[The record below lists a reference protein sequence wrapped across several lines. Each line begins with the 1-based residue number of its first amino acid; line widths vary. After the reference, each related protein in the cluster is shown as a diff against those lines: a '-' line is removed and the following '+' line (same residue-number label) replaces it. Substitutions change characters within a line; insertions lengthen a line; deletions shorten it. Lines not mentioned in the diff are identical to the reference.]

1 MAAVEP
7 GALAPIDALT
17 TGARLRRRRRVDRMM
32 RLGATGAALLAVVV
46 LAAVIVTVIGHGASQ
61 LSISFLTKNPTSS
74 LGATGGGIFNA
85 ILGSA
90 LLVAVAT
97 LMAVPFAVLIA
108 IYLTEFA
115 SPRMARPIRLALD
128 MMNGLPSIVI
138 GVFVFGLLVVAH
150 GQSGV
155 AGSFALAVIMVP
167 LITRT
172 TQEMLLLVPKSLR
185 DASYALGVSR
195 WRTVGGIVLPSAA
208 GGIAT
213 GVALAVA
220 RAAGE
225 TAPLILTCSLFTHA
239 ASINVFGEP
248 IPNIPVD
255 IFTYSESAFPADH
268 ARAWGAALV
277 LIVMILFSNLTAKAI
292 LARQRRSAA
301 GR

>member
-1 MAAVEP
+1 MATVEP
-7 GALAPIDALT
+7 GAALT
-17 TGARLRRRRRVDRMM
+17 TGPGLRRRRRVDRLM
-32 RLGATGAALLAVVV
+32 RAGATAAALVAVVV
-46 LAAVIVTVIGHGASQ
+46 LGAVIVTVVVHGASA
-61 LSISFLTKNPTSS
+61 LSISFLTKDPTSS
-74 LGATGGGIFNA
+74 LGASGGGIANA
-85 ILGSA
+85 IVGSA
-90 LLVAVAT
+90 LIVAVAT
-97 LMAVPFAVLIA
+97 AMAVPFGVLIA

-115 SPRMARPIRLALD
+115 TPRTARPIRLALD
-128 MMNGLPSIVI
+128 MLNGLPSIVI
-138 GVFVFGLLVVAH
+138 GVFVFGLLVA
-150 GQSGV
+150 GGRQTGV
-155 AGSFALAVIMVP
+155 AASFALAVIMLP

-195 WRTVGGIVLPSAA
+195 WRTVTGIVLPAAA

-225 TAPLILTCSLFTHA
+225 TAPLILVSSLFTHA
-239 ASINVFGEP
+239 TTVNVFGEA

-255 IFTYSESAFPADH
+255 IFTYSESPFPNDH

-277 LIVMILFSNLTAKAI
+277 LIVMILISNLTAKAI
-292 LARQRRSAA
+292 LARQRRRAA